1 MIMQPTL
8 IKKEAFQA
16 TGISIT
22 TNNELEMSSAGNIPH
37 LWNRYFQEQIT
48 NQIPNKA
55 TQTETLA
62 LYSNYE
68 SDETGRY
75 TYTIAVPVS
84 TVIDTPENM
93 TSFTIPAATYAVF
106 TTRRGPLSE
115 IIAETWQD
123 IWDWS
128 KENNRA
134 FTTDFE
140 LYDERAFDPNDAQVD
155 IYIALS

>member
-1 MIMQPTL
+1 MMQPK
-8 IKKEAFQA
+8 IVKKESFQA
-16 TGISIT
+16 VGISIT
-22 TNNELEMSSAGNIPH
+22 TNNELEMSSGGKIPH
-37 LWNRYFQEQIT
+37 LWSQYFQEQIS
-48 NQIPNKA
+48 NHIPNKT

-68 SDETGRY
+68 SDETGFY
-75 TYTIAVPVS
+75 TFAIGVPVS

-93 TSFTIPAATYAVF
+93 TSFTIPATTYAVF

-115 IIAETWQD
+115 IIVEAWQE
-123 IWDWS
+123 IWNWS
-128 KENNRA
+128 KENKRA

>member
-1 MIMQPTL
+1 MMQPK
-8 IKKEAFQA
+8 IVKKEAFQA
-16 TGISIT
+16 IGISIT
-22 TNNELEMSSAGNIPH
+22 TNNELEMSSAGKIPH
-37 LWNRYFQEQIT
+37 LWSQYFQEQIS
-48 NQIPNKA
+48 NHIPNKT

-68 SDETGRY
+68 SDETGFY
-75 TYTIAVPVS
+75 TYTIGVPVS

-93 TSFTIPAATYAVF
+93 TSFTIPATTYAVF

-115 IIAETWQD
+115 IIVEAWQE
-123 IWDWS
+123 IWNWS
-128 KENNRA
+128 KENKRA

-155 IYIALS
+155 IYIALA